1 MRKLVA
7 AGLAAVTATV
17 LAACGSGGGSAP
29 GDKTTVTMWMYPVI
43 EDQAKSKA
51 FWDKVEKD
59 FEAANPTIDAK
70 IELQPWDGRQEKV
83 TTALVTKKGFD
94 LVLLGP
100 DQVPQYAK
108 QGTIA
113 PLDDVVAADKAAFRP
128 SALAALTTEGAL
140 YGVPIYQTITAPV
153 FDRKVFAE
161 AGVTQLPTT
170 WDEVKA
176 AAPKL
181 AANKIPILQYP
192 GAPETTLNLS
202 YYPILWSYGGTV
214 FSPDGKKAA
223 FNGPEGVQALQMLLD
238 LQAAGG
244 LPANAATMTNV
255 IEGSPLAQGKSG
267 FYHAAANVGAVQL
280 GKAVGAENVSVGLPI
295 EGTKR
300 VAFGIPGGRVL
311 AKASPSIEQAK
322 KFAAYV
328 ASAPVASALSKESG
342 YFTARTDA
350 TVPEQS
356 ATAKEFEKSLEFAF
370 PGDSHP
376 KARQVMTLLSPEIQS
391 ALQGRK
397 SAQQALDDAAK
408 QVDDLLASAR

>member
-7 AGLAAVTATV
+7 AGLAAVTANV

-295 EGTKR
+295 QGTKR
-300 VAFGIPGGRVL
+300 VAFGIPGGLVL

-328 ASAPVASALSKESG
+328 ASAPVATALSKESG

-397 SAQQALDDAAK
+397 SAEQALDDAAK

>member
-153 FDRKVFAE
+153 FDKKVFAE

-295 EGTKR
+295 QGTKR
-300 VAFGIPGGRVL
+300 VAFGIPGGLVL

-328 ASAPVASALSKESG
+328 ASAPVATALSKESG

-397 SAQQALDDAAK
+397 SAEQALDDAAK

>member
-153 FDRKVFAE
+153 FDKKVFAE

-295 EGTKR
+295 QGTKR
-300 VAFGIPGGRVL
+300 VAFGIPGGLVL

-328 ASAPVASALSKESG
+328 ASAPVATALSKETG

-397 SAQQALDDAAK
+397 SAEQALDDAAK